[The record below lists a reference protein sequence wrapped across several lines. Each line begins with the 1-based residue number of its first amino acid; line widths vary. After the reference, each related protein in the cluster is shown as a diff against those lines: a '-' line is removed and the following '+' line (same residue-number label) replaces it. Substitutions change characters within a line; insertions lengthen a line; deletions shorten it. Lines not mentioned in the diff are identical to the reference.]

1 MPCSTDNPTLEW
13 HGRHLVMHT
22 VRMRTEEAPLTAA
35 RRTSGLT
42 LGLDSRPSYQRYSNV
57 YDKI

>member
-1 MPCSTDNPTLEW
+1 MLR
-13 HGRHLVMHT
+13 RHRGIGSWIVLVPARLISG
-22 VRMRTEEAPLTAA
+22 RMRTEEAPLTAA